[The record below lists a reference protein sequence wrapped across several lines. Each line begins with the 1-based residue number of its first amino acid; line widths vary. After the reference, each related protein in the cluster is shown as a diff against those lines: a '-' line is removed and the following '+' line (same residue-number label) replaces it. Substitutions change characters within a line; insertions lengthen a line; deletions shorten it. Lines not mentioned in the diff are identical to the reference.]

1 MNNAFCPSNYPCLA
15 CDVVELEAMLP
26 GALGP
31 YEAHRSYLDLLT
43 LPVSAR
49 RADSLANG
57 QSLSER
63 IPEIRSIKEKVEV
76 AH

>member
-1 MNNAFCPSNYPCLA
+1 
-15 CDVVELEAMLP
+15 MLP